1 MIENFYREIIEE
13 IRKGRIKSKKDLHRR
28 KLRLCKLYNLDKIPP
43 DSEIL
48 KRIPDDMKK
57 EEFIE
62 ILKKKPTRTL
72 SGVSVVAVMTSPERC
87 PHGRCIPCPGGVDI
101 NTPQSYTG
109 YEPATMR
116 AISNRFD
123 PYLQTRSRIEQL
135 REIGHPVDKIDF
147 IVMGGTFPARDPFY
161 KEWFIKRCYDAMNNS
176 DSKNLEE
183 AKKKNET
190 AESRCIGLTIETR
203 PDWCRVNHIEEMLR
217 FGATRVELGVQTV
230 FDFVLEK
237 MERGHTVYDS
247 ILATKLAKDAGLKV
261 CYHIMPG
268 LPGSDPNLDMET
280 FKTIFEDPRFR
291 PDMLKIYPT
300 LVIDGTKLYEMWK
313 KKEYIPLD
321 TMEVINL
328 LSRVKSMVPEWIRIQ
343 RIERDVPSHKI
354 EAGVKES
361 NLRQLVREYM
371 QSKGMRCRCIRC
383 REAGRTD
390 AEGDIERARINRID
404 YIASDGEEV
413 FLSFEDRH
421 SDVLFG
427 YLRLRMPGNPY
438 IKEVAETSSMIVREL
453 RVVGREIEIG
463 KRSTLAVQH
472 RGIGRALMMEAEK
485 IAMEDFDCRKILVLS
500 GVGVKEYYRKL
511 GYSDD
516 GFYMSKRLK

>member
-62 ILKKKPTRTL
+62 ILKKKPSRTL

-183 AKKKNET
+183 AKK
-190 AESRCIGLTIETR
+190 R
-203 PDWCRVNHIEEMLR
+203 
-217 FGATRVELGVQTV
+217 
-230 FDFVLEK
+230 
-237 MERGHTVYDS
+237 
-247 ILATKLAKDAGLKV
+247 TKPQNQDA
-261 CYHIMPG
+261 
-268 LPGSDPNLDMET
+268 
-280 FKTIFEDPRFR
+280 
-291 PDMLKIYPT
+291 
-300 LVIDGTKLYEMWK
+300 
-313 KKEYIPLD
+313 
-321 TMEVINL
+321 
-328 LSRVKSMVPEWIRIQ
+328 
-343 RIERDVPSHKI
+343 
-354 EAGVKES
+354 
-361 NLRQLVREYM
+361 
-371 QSKGMRCRCIRC
+371 
-383 REAGRTD
+383 
-390 AEGDIERARINRID
+390 
-404 YIASDGEEV
+404 
-413 FLSFEDRH
+413 
-421 SDVLFG
+421 
-427 YLRLRMPGNPY
+427 
-438 IKEVAETSSMIVREL
+438 
-453 RVVGREIEIG
+453 
-463 KRSTLAVQH
+463 
-472 RGIGRALMMEAEK
+472 
-485 IAMEDFDCRKILVLS
+485 
-500 GVGVKEYYRKL
+500 
-511 GYSDD
+511 
-516 GFYMSKRLK
+516 